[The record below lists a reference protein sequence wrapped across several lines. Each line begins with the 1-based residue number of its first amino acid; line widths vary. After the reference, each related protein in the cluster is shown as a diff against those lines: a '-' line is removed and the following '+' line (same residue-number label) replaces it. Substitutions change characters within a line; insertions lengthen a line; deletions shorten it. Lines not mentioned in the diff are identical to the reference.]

1 MLFSLIFVAPNF
13 RTHASRTR
21 YAYARKTQQSY
32 KFPSRK
38 PNFFTL
44 FSPQGTTEHIFDDF
58 FGDDVRNLHL
68 WCHKGR
74 SANDNMNN
82 HEFEIFARECRDELL
97 AIACRLLRHRDDAE
111 DAVQET
117 LLKLYAMRHDLAK
130 YHSVEALARVV
141 VRHIS
146 LNYLRSQRRHPT
158 LTLRA
163 DYEGDAPPDSELKE
177 EAIKSLLRAIDQLP
191 SKQQMI
197 LRLRHIEEM
206 DTDDIA
212 RIANMS
218 IDAVY
223 QNLSRA
229 RRAILQ
235 RFKHNNDEA

>member
-1 MLFSLIFVAPNF
+1 
-13 RTHASRTR
+13 
-21 YAYARKTQQSY
+21 
-32 KFPSRK
+32 
-38 PNFFTL
+38 
-44 FSPQGTTEHIFDDF
+44 
-58 FGDDVRNLHL
+58 
-68 WCHKGR
+68 
-74 SANDNMNN
+74 MNN
-82 HEFEIFARECRDELL
+82 HEFEIFARGCRDELL

-130 YHSVEALARVV
+130 YHSVEALAKVV

-146 LNYLRSQRRHPT
+146 LNYLRSQRRHPM

-177 EAIKSLLRAIDQLP
+177 EAIKSLLRAIDLLP

>member
-1 MLFSLIFVAPNF
+1 
-13 RTHASRTR
+13 
-21 YAYARKTQQSY
+21 
-32 KFPSRK
+32 
-38 PNFFTL
+38 
-44 FSPQGTTEHIFDDF
+44 
-58 FGDDVRNLHL
+58 
-68 WCHKGR
+68 
-74 SANDNMNN
+74 MNN
-82 HEFEIFARECRDELL
+82 HEFEIFARGCRDELL

-130 YHSVEALARVV
+130 YHSVEALAKVV

-146 LNYLRSQRRHPT
+146 LNYLRSQRRHPM

-177 EAIKSLLRAIDQLP
+177 EAIKSLLRTIDLLP